1 MRSVDLT
8 FDEALEAAV
17 RDRWHALLDLGISSL
32 ATHRGASNR
41 PHVTLSAGEELE
53 LTGRPAFAPFA
64 VRLGAPLL
72 FPRRSGAVLA
82 LTVIPTRE
90 LLELHGRVAGD
101 VTGAFEHTRPGA
113 WTPHVTLS
121 RRVTGEQTAAA
132 LAVLRSLGD
141 LPSGLVTGL
150 RFWNGDTRTVTD
162 LLGP

>member
-17 RDRWHALLDLGISSL
+17 RDRWQALLDLGISSL

-41 PHVTLSAGEELE
+41 PHVTLSAGEDLE
-53 LTGRPAFAPFA
+53 LTRRPAFAPCA

-72 FPRRSGAVLA
+72 FLRRSGAVLA
-82 LTVIPTRE
+82 LTVIPSHE

-101 VTGAFEHTRPGA
+101 VTGAFEHTLPGA
-113 WTPHVTLS
+113 WTPHVTLA

-132 LAVLRSLGD
+132 LDGLRSLGD

-162 LLGP
+162 LLGL